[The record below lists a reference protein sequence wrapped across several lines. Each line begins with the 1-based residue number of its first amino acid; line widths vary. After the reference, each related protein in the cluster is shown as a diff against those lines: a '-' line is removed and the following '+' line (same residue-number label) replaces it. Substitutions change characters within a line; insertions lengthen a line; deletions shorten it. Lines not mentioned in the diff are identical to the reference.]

1 MNYYGLA
8 ILGLLPLLN
17 KLNLGNRIINIFII
31 SKDETFEVKIYQKD
45 KVKDLKNLLKNFYNL
60 EVNDKLFFNEQKL
73 EDNNSLL
80 FYNINEGSKLYFVTR
95 ELHNH

>member
-17 KLNLGNRIINIFII
+17 KFNLQNRVINIFII
-31 SKDETFEVKIYQKD
+31 TKNETFEIKIHQKD

-60 EVNDKLFFNEQKL
+60 EVDDKLFFNEIKL
-73 EDNNSLL
+73 ENDNTLL
-80 FYNINEGSKLYFVTR
+80 SYNIDEGSKLYFVSR